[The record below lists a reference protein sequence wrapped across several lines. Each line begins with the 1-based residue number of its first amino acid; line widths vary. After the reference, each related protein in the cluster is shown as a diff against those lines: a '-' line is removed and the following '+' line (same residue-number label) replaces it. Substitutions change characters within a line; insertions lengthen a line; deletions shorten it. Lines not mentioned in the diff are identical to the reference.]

1 MDALWYISSA
11 WSLNSPLSLSVR
23 WHLYQNFR
31 VLKTQNANF
40 KTNSV
45 KYDIILNK
53 QTENS

>member
-53 QTENS
+53 QTKNS

>member
-31 VLKTQNANF
+31 VLKTQNANL

>member
-31 VLKTQNANF
+31 VLKTQNVNF

-53 QTENS
+53 QTKNS